1 MNIKKSLEANNG
13 CYVVLEVQAGTI
25 SGRLRYRSE
34 FKDLVMELGPSTF
47 IELVPEQVKSVGYIC
62 PTVKEGV
69 LYYGEVMFHKYEYL
83 GHFALIDGR
92 VYCFGFQPTKPKIEP
107 GGWEW
112 YDECTIGRAWPE
124 LGTD

>member
-25 SGRLRYRSE
+25 SGRLWYE
-34 FKDLVMELGPSTF
+34 PGFNDLSVELGPNTF
-47 IELVPEQVKSVGYIC
+47 IKLDPEQVKSVGYIC

-83 GHFALIDGR
+83 GHFALIDGK
-92 VYCFGFQPTKPKIEP
+92 VYCFDFQPTKPKIEP

-124 LGTD
+124 LDAD